1 MKTNLN
7 PAETSNTE
15 VKGKK
20 NIKKK
25 HSNFF
30 FNVQLVVLENPIKI
44 YPKKLKKKDINVY
57 VSNGKERFWIY
68 IVFLRILVRNKGWKD
83 ALDLNMN
90 DEIED
95 VLFYGQINNLL
106 CFLDFQ
112 QEQLIIKKYTE
123 YNVGDYIFF
132 KLHNVIKII

>member
-7 PAETSNTE
+7 PAETSSTE
-15 VKGKK
+15 FKEKK

-44 YPKKLKKKDINVY
+44 YPKQLKKKDINVY

-68 IVFLRILVRNKGWKD
+68 IFFLRILVRNRGWKD

-90 DEIED
+90 DKIED
-95 VLFYGQINNLL
+95 VLFYGEVNNLL
-106 CFLDFQ
+106 FCLDFE
-112 QEQLIIKKYTE
+112 QEQLKIKKYTE